1 MAVWCAQDN
10 MTSIAWFAIYVPG
23 EICGRYLWGWFNPR
37 SDKVGKS
44 QPCHELGCILEYL
57 CIVSKM
63 FPSPSFYNPWYW
75 SQCVSSVSCVA
86 HHFHDTCFTMS
97 CQAVSCL
104 LSRSCPVSFSILV
117 MISPSLSLLM
127 ACLKNVEWLIQ
138 VLLMSLVLSWH
149 LHYYFYL
156 SSLF

>member
-1 MAVWCAQDN
+1 MVAVWCAQDS
-10 MTSIAWFAIYVPG
+10 MTSIAWFAIYVPRKYVVD
-23 EICGRYLWGWFNPR
+23 ILWGWFNPR
-37 SDKVGKS
+37 SDKVGKC

-57 CIVSKM
+57 CIISKM
-63 FPSPSFYNPWYW
+63 FSSSSYNPWYW
-75 SQCVSSVSCVA
+75 PQCVSSVSCVA
-86 HHFHDTCFTMS
+86 HHFHDICFTMS

-127 ACLKNVEWLIQ
+127 ACLKNVECLIL
-138 VLLMSLVLSWH
+138 VLLMSVLSRH